1 MHQQGRL
8 DQCKTASEFLF
19 EPWVLVQLPF
29 QATLMHQWTVA
40 LLAEALKLQIE
51 LADFTIITHDQRLS
65 FALQLLFKMSSQ
77 LLAYANLALSH
88 YFMHCV
94 LGPNSLL
101 DLLQKSHEP
110 FLKMLPNLLPVLNFV
125 VNGECFNVIRAL
137 KRMTWAKEK
146 WSSKWVLQYKV
157 SDESGI
163 STDFGALAT
172 MYNLWY
178 WKQTKR
184 LTWLYET
191 KDHKIDDIAL
201 KLKMAFNDAPSNEE
215 ILPQREL
222 TLLTTLVDEK
232 IIKAGRLKGESRIAI
247 LKEVTKHSRK
257 LFPFYKL
264 YASYIGEETLI

>member
-1 MHQQGRL
+1 
-8 DQCKTASEFLF
+8 
-19 EPWVLVQLPF
+19 
-29 QATLMHQWTVA
+29 
-40 LLAEALKLQIE
+40 
-51 LADFTIITHDQRLS
+51 
-65 FALQLLFKMSSQ
+65 
-77 LLAYANLALSH
+77 
-88 YFMHCV
+88 
-94 LGPNSLL
+94 
-101 DLLQKSHEP
+101 
-110 FLKMLPNLLPVLNFV
+110 
-125 VNGECFNVIRAL
+125 
-137 KRMTWAKEK
+137 
-146 WSSKWVLQYKV
+146 VLQYKV

-215 ILPQREL
+215 ILPQHEL

-264 YASYIGEETLI
+264 YASYIGE